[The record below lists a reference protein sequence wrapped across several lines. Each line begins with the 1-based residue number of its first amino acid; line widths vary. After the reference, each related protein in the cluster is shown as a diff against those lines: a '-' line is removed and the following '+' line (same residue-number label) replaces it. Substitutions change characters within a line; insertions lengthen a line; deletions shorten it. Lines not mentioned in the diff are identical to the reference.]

1 MRSQPIRMSS
11 CKMSDGD
18 LVKLEA
24 LYTSGAFSLDR
35 VAELRAA
42 AAEPYEP
49 PPLAALKAL
58 DSIAVWNRTWCT
70 NVLFKVSEPDGDTLW
85 KFVFGKQSPILACL
99 VRVYECDMPDLLMS
113 VAAPLHGMADMSW
126 DYAFQEDWSDFA
138 FSDDGRWQVEWRCS
152 VLSGVCY
159 NDGKMLVADGRW
171 APFDE
176 VKAMFAKVPGGDG
189 AEERR
194 FF

>member
-1 MRSQPIRMSS
+1 M
-11 CKMSDGD
+11 
-18 LVKLEA
+18 
-24 LYTSGAFSLDR
+24 YTSGAFSLDR

-58 DSIAVWNRTWCT
+58 DSIQLPLAKKKHIAPEWVKFVVWNRTWRT
-70 NVLFKVSEPDGDTLW
+70 NVLFKVSEPDGDTLR
-85 KFVFGKQSPILACL
+85 KFVFGKQSPILACW

-113 VAAPLHGMADMSW
+113 VAAPLHGMADRSW

-138 FSDDGRWQVEWRCS
+138 FSDDGRWQVDWRCS

-171 APFDE
+171 VPFDE
-176 VKAMFAKVPGGDG
+176 VKAMFAEVPGGDG
-189 AEERR
+189 AEEPRV
-194 FF
+194 F